1 MRTLSKGFKRIFT
14 GRLHAMSF
22 ILFLL
27 TFFLVGCSKL
37 ELDSG
42 WRERQITVDGRND
55 DWLGTM
61 MYFEKEKVSLG
72 LLNDEN
78 FMYICL
84 IAEDQLIRN
93 QVMRQGF
100 TLWFDSDGG
109 KKKTFGIKFPIGMQ
123 PGEMQE
129 RRMRPG
135 GVPMKERRDEQ
146 DPERFRQTLRGQ
158 MAELEILGPGK
169 DESIRMPLEKAKGI
183 NVNVRVSSGM
193 LVYEIKVPLER
204 SEEYPYAVG
213 AKAGSSVGIGLET
226 SKFKRQ
232 NVRRSMG
239 GRMPGG
245 GGRGGMGGMSGGRG
259 MRGSGM
265 RPQMPEPLKIWAIVQ
280 LASK

>member
-1 MRTLSKGFKRIFT
+1 
-14 GRLHAMSF
+14 MSF

-123 PGEMQE
+123 PGE
-129 RRMRPG
+129 
-135 GVPMKERRDEQ
+135 MKERRDEQ

>member
-14 GRLHAMSF
+14 SRLHAVSF

-27 TFFLVGCSKL
+27 TFFLVGYSKL

-100 TLWFDSDGG
+100 TLWFDSNGS

-123 PGEMQE
+123 ERGMQPKEME
-129 RRMRPG
+129 A
-135 GVPMKERRDEQ
+135 
-146 DPERFRQTLRGQ
+146 RG
-158 MAELEILGPGK
+158 P
-169 DESIRMPLEKAKGI
+169 
-183 NVNVRVSSGM
+183 
-193 LVYEIKVPLER
+193 
-204 SEEYPYAVG
+204 
-213 AKAGSSVGIGLET
+213 
-226 SKFKRQ
+226 
-232 NVRRSMG
+232 
-239 GRMPGG
+239 
-245 GGRGGMGGMSGGRG
+245 SGGKWLNWKSLGRER
-259 MRGSGM
+259 M
-265 RPQMPEPLKIWAIVQ
+265 KA
-280 LASK
+280 